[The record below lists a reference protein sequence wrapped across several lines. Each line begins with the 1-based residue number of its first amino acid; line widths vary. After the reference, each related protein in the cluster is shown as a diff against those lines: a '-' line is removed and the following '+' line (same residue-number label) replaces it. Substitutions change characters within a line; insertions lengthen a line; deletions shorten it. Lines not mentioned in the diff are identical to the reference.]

1 VSATTDQPWGESWE
15 PFFLTHPLPLDEEE
29 AFRQY
34 LAARQVPDGTHVQD
48 LNAHY
53 DQFLLGWEPG
63 QPLRGKP

>member
-1 VSATTDQPWGESWE
+1 MATTPDPWGGAWE
-15 PFFLTHPLPLDEEE
+15 AFFLAHPLTLNEEQ

-53 DQFLLGWEPG
+53 DQFLLAWEPG
-63 QPLRGKP
+63 QSLRETP